1 MPVYSLVV
9 VLIEKE
15 LKAIHSCLLAV
26 VIPLKKLTETNTT
39 ETTAETGARCKYKY

>member
-9 VLIEKE
+9 VLIEKR

-26 VIPLKKLTETNTT
+26 VIPLKKLTEINKTND
-39 ETTAETGARCKYKY
+39 GGNGGNM